1 MAERYEK
8 VFSQA
13 ENLYCTGAPLVL
25 EKGALLKD
33 GLTQNIVAQL
43 KFKSIQDKVIKAVT
57 VKILSY
63 DTLGKPLKEETQ
75 YQYLDLFVKRDES
88 FGEQVPI
95 IVVNSQT
102 RSYQI
107 IVSQVI
113 FVNNTIWTGNEVW
126 TLLDQAPSCNKV
138 FQEPELCKQ
147 YAIEF
152 GSKKGRMHSIQRDLF
167 ICACGAINRLDEE
180 KCHQCGLPKEKL
192 LNFNKNELQK
202 NCQIRLEKEEAER
215 LRRVAEQER
224 KKQKY
229 RKLVKKLLKIG
240 IPLIIV
246 LLACGFA
253 MDKYQELDSEYQYAM
268 SQMEEGYYEN
278 AIEEFKALGNFK
290 DSPERVKQAQDA
302 IDKEKA
308 ETYKEAKALLEAGDA
323 LGAEYKFG
331 FIPGYKD
338 ADELCAVADEQERVN
353 DVYMERATNT
363 DEYECLSNN
372 AIQEVM
378 QGAWM
383 LVGPY
388 YLKKI
393 VVTDDGKATA
403 DDGTIYQWKLDD
415 NDLLFYEYD
424 EEDEVSKKYEKYR
437 THYAVSKGAREG
449 YYIGEK
455 KESDYSYLYDE
466 FEIQMML
473 LPVDSDY
480 VKRLQAY
487 VANEEE

>member
-13 ENLYCTGAPLVL
+13 DNLYCTGAPLVL

-107 IVSQVI
+107 IVSQVV

-126 TLLDQAPSCNKV
+126 TLLAQAPSCNKV

-147 YAIEF
+147 YSIEF

-246 LLACGFA
+246 LLAYGFA

-290 DSPERVKQAQDA
+290 DSPERVKQVQDA

-353 DVYMERATNT
+353 DVYMERTTNT

-378 QGAWM
+378 QGAWV
-383 LVGPY
+383 LVEENRAEPITITDN
-388 YLKKI
+388 KI
-393 VVTDDGKATA
+393 INSDNEVISKWEIVDDQIVFYASEA
-403 DDGTIYQWKLDD
+403 ESLDDSIYKLD
-415 NDLLFYEYD
+415 YD
-424 EEDEVSKKYEKYR
+424 V
-437 THYAVSKGAREG
+437 AKGNKEG
-449 YYIGEK
+449 YYLIR
-455 KESDYSYLYDE
+455 D

-487 VANEEE
+487 IASEEE

>member
-1 MAERYEK
+1 
-8 VFSQA
+8 
-13 ENLYCTGAPLVL
+13 
-25 EKGALLKD
+25 
-33 GLTQNIVAQL
+33 
-43 KFKSIQDKVIKAVT
+43 
-57 VKILSY
+57 
-63 DTLGKPLKEETQ
+63 
-75 YQYLDLFVKRDES
+75 
-88 FGEQVPI
+88 
-95 IVVNSQT
+95 
-102 RSYQI
+102 
-107 IVSQVI
+107 
-113 FVNNTIWTGNEVW
+113 
-126 TLLDQAPSCNKV
+126 
-138 FQEPELCKQ
+138 
-147 YAIEF
+147 
-152 GSKKGRMHSIQRDLF
+152 MHSIQRDLF

-192 LNFNKNELQK
+192 FNFDKNELQK

-215 LRRVAEQER
+215 LRRIAEQER

-229 RKLVKKLLKIG
+229 RELVKKLLKIG

-253 MDKYQELDSEYQYAM
+253 MDKYQELDIEYQYAM

-353 DVYMERATNT
+353 DVYMERTTNT

-378 QGAWM
+378 QGDWM

-415 NDLLFYEYD
+415 NDLLFYEY
-424 EEDEVSKKYEKYR
+424 EEDDEASKKYEKYR
-437 THYAVSKGAREG
+437 IHYAVSKGAREG
-449 YYIGEK
+449 YYIGEI
-455 KESDYSYLYDE
+455 YDE

>member
-13 ENLYCTGAPLVL
+13 DNLYCTGAPLVL

-126 TLLDQAPSCNKV
+126 TLLAQAPSCNKV

-290 DSPERVKQAQDA
+290 DSPERVKQVQDA

-353 DVYMERATNT
+353 DVYMERTTNT

-378 QGAWM
+378 QGAWV
-383 LVGPY
+383 LVEENRAEPITITDN
-388 YLKKI
+388 KI
-393 VVTDDGKATA
+393 INSDNEVISKWEIVDDQIVFYASEA
-403 DDGTIYQWKLDD
+403 ESLDDSIYKLD
-415 NDLLFYEYD
+415 YD
-424 EEDEVSKKYEKYR
+424 V
-437 THYAVSKGAREG
+437 AKGNKEG
-449 YYIGEK
+449 YYLIR
-455 KESDYSYLYDE
+455 D

-487 VANEEE
+487 IASEEE

>member
-323 LGAEYKFG
+323 LEAEYKFG

-353 DVYMERATNT
+353 DVYMERTTNT

-455 KESDYSYLYDE
+455 KNQIIVIS
-466 FEIQMML
+466 MMSL
-473 LPVDSDY
+473 
-480 VKRLQAY
+480 KFK
-487 VANEEE
+487 

>member
-13 ENLYCTGAPLVL
+13 DNLYCTGAPLVL

-126 TLLDQAPSCNKV
+126 TLLAQAPSCNKV

-147 YAIEF
+147 YSIEF

-290 DSPERVKQAQDA
+290 DSPERVKQVQDA

-353 DVYMERATNT
+353 DVYMERTTNT

-378 QGAWM
+378 QGAWV
-383 LVGPY
+383 LVEENRAEPITITDN
-388 YLKKI
+388 KI
-393 VVTDDGKATA
+393 INSDNEVISKWEIVDDQIVFYASEA
-403 DDGTIYQWKLDD
+403 ESLDDSIYKLD
-415 NDLLFYEYD
+415 YD
-424 EEDEVSKKYEKYR
+424 VAKGKK
-437 THYAVSKGAREG
+437 EG
-449 YYIGEK
+449 YYLIR
-455 KESDYSYLYDE
+455 D

-487 VANEEE
+487 IASEEE

>member
-13 ENLYCTGAPLVL
+13 DNLYCTGAPLVL

-126 TLLDQAPSCNKV
+126 TPLAQAPSCNKV

-147 YAIEF
+147 YSIEF

-290 DSPERVKQAQDA
+290 DSPERVKQVQDA

-353 DVYMERATNT
+353 DVYMERTTNT

-378 QGAWM
+378 QGAWV
-383 LVGPY
+383 LVEENRAEPITITDN
-388 YLKKI
+388 KI
-393 VVTDDGKATA
+393 INSDNEVISKWEIVDDQIVFYASEA
-403 DDGTIYQWKLDD
+403 ESLDDSIYKLD
-415 NDLLFYEYD
+415 YD
-424 EEDEVSKKYEKYR
+424 V
-437 THYAVSKGAREG
+437 AKGNKEG
-449 YYIGEK
+449 YYLIR
-455 KESDYSYLYDE
+455 D

-487 VANEEE
+487 IASEEE

>member
-13 ENLYCTGAPLVL
+13 DNLYCTGAPLVL

-126 TLLDQAPSCNKV
+126 TLLAQAPSCNKV

-147 YAIEF
+147 YSIEF

-290 DSPERVKQAQDA
+290 DSPERVKQVQDA

-338 ADELCAVADEQERVN
+338 ADELCTVADEQERVN
-353 DVYMERATNT
+353 DVYMERTTNT

-378 QGAWM
+378 QGAWV
-383 LVGPY
+383 LVEENRAEPITITDN
-388 YLKKI
+388 KI
-393 VVTDDGKATA
+393 INSDNEVISKWEIVDDQIVFYASEA
-403 DDGTIYQWKLDD
+403 ESLDDSIYKLD
-415 NDLLFYEYD
+415 YD
-424 EEDEVSKKYEKYR
+424 V
-437 THYAVSKGAREG
+437 AKGNKEG
-449 YYIGEK
+449 YYLIR
-455 KESDYSYLYDE
+455 D

-487 VANEEE
+487 IASEEE

>member
-13 ENLYCTGAPLVL
+13 DNLYCTGAPLVL

-43 KFKSIQDKVIKAVT
+43 KFKSIQDKIIKAVT

-126 TLLDQAPSCNKV
+126 TPLAQAPSCSEVLQK
-138 FQEPELCKQ
+138 PELCKQ

-192 LNFNKNELQK
+192 FNFDKNELQK
-202 NCQIRLEKEEAER
+202 NCQIRLEKEKAER
-215 LRRVAEQER
+215 LRRAAEQER

-229 RKLVKKLLKIG
+229 RKFAIKLLKIG

-268 SQMEEGYYEN
+268 SQMEEGYYED
-278 AIEEFKALGNFK
+278 AIKEFKALGNFK
-290 DSPERVKQAQDA
+290 DSPERVKQVQDA

-323 LGAEYKFG
+323 SKAKYKFRG
-331 FIPGYKD
+331 IEGYKD

-353 DVYMERATNT
+353 DVYMEHTTNT

-383 LVGPY
+383 LVGPD

-393 VVTDDGKATA
+393 VITDDGKATA

-424 EEDEVSKKYEKYR
+424 EEDEASKKYEKYR
-437 THYAVSKGAREG
+437 THYTVSKGAREG

>member
-8 VFSQA
+8 VFSQVD
-13 ENLYCTGAPLVL
+13 NLYCTGAPLVL

-43 KFKSIQDKVIKAVT
+43 RFKNIQDKVIKAVT

-126 TLLDQAPSCNKV
+126 TPLAQVPSCSEV
-138 FQEPELCKQ
+138 LQEPELCKQ

-152 GSKKGRMHSIQRDLF
+152 GSKKGQMHSIQRDLF
-167 ICACGAINRLDEE
+167 ICACGAINRLDED
-180 KCHQCGLPKEKL
+180 KCHQCGLPKEKIL
-192 LNFNKNELQK
+192 DFNKVELQK

-215 LRRVAEQER
+215 LRRAAEQER
-224 KKQKY
+224 KKQEI
-229 RKLVKKLLKIG
+229 RKLAKKIMKIG

-268 SQMEEGYYEN
+268 SQMEEGYYED
-278 AIEEFKALGNFK
+278 AIEDFKALGNFK
-290 DSPERVKQAQDA
+290 DSPDRVKQAQDA
-302 IDKEKA
+302 FDKEKA
-308 ETYKEAKALLEAGDA
+308 DTYKEAKALLEAGDA
-323 LGAEYKFG
+323 LGAKYNLTQIE
-331 FIPGYKD
+331 GYKD
-338 ADELCAVADEQERVN
+338 ADELFSVAVQQELVN
-353 DVYMERATNT
+353 EVYDNDDSVFTGFG
-363 DEYECLSNN
+363 DDCLNN
-372 AIQEVM
+372 NELQEVL

-383 LVGPY
+383 LVGDGS
-388 YLKKI
+388 LEKLTFQTDGEAI
-393 VVTDDGKATA
+393 V
-403 DDGTIYQWKLDD
+403 DDGTVYKWEIID
-415 NDLLFYEYD
+415 NEFLFYECVENSTLD
-424 EEDEVSKKYEKYR
+424 SKYR
-437 THYAVSKGAREG
+437 THYSLVKADNGG
-449 YYIGEK
+449 YYLGEANATNGF
-455 KESDYSYLYDE
+455 E
-466 FEIQMML
+466 FDKIL
-473 LPVDSDY
+473 LPVGSEY

>member
-13 ENLYCTGAPLVL
+13 DNLYCTGAPLVL

-126 TLLDQAPSCNKV
+126 TLLAQAPSCNKV

-147 YAIEF
+147 YSIEF

-353 DVYMERATNT
+353 DVYMERTTNT

-378 QGAWM
+378 QGAWV
-383 LVGPY
+383 LVEENRAEPITITDN
-388 YLKKI
+388 KI
-393 VVTDDGKATA
+393 INSDNEVISKWEIVDDQIVFYASEA
-403 DDGTIYQWKLDD
+403 ESLDDSIYKLD
-415 NDLLFYEYD
+415 YD
-424 EEDEVSKKYEKYR
+424 V
-437 THYAVSKGAREG
+437 AKGNKEG
-449 YYIGEK
+449 YYLIR
-455 KESDYSYLYDE
+455 D

-487 VANEEE
+487 IASEEE

>member
-13 ENLYCTGAPLVL
+13 DNLYCTGAPLVL

-126 TLLDQAPSCNKV
+126 TPLAQAPSCNKV

-152 GSKKGRMHSIQRDLF
+152 GSKKGQMHCFQRDLF

-192 LNFNKNELQK
+192 LNFDKNVLQK

-290 DSPERVKQAQDA
+290 DSPERVKQVQDA

-353 DVYMERATNT
+353 DVYMERTTNT

-378 QGAWM
+378 QGAWV
-383 LVGPY
+383 LVEENRAEPITITDN
-388 YLKKI
+388 KI
-393 VVTDDGKATA
+393 INSDNEVISKWEIVDDQIVFYASEA
-403 DDGTIYQWKLDD
+403 ESLDDSIYKLD
-415 NDLLFYEYD
+415 YD
-424 EEDEVSKKYEKYR
+424 V
-437 THYAVSKGAREG
+437 AKGNKEG
-449 YYIGEK
+449 YYLIR
-455 KESDYSYLYDE
+455 D

-487 VANEEE
+487 ITSEEE

>member
-13 ENLYCTGAPLVL
+13 DNLYCTGAPLVL
-25 EKGALLKD
+25 KKGALLKD

-43 KFKSIQDKVIKAVT
+43 KFKSIQDKIIKAVT

-126 TLLDQAPSCNKV
+126 TPLAQAPSCSEV
-138 FQEPELCKQ
+138 LQEPELCKQ

-152 GSKKGRMHSIQRDLF
+152 GSKKGQMHSIQRDLF

-192 LNFNKNELQK
+192 FNFDKNELQK

-229 RKLVKKLLKIG
+229 RELVKKLLKIG

-308 ETYKEAKALLEAGDA
+308 ETY
-323 LGAEYKFG
+323 
-331 FIPGYKD
+331 
-338 ADELCAVADEQERVN
+338 R
-353 DVYMERATNT
+353 
-363 DEYECLSNN
+363 
-372 AIQEVM
+372 
-378 QGAWM
+378 
-383 LVGPY
+383 
-388 YLKKI
+388 
-393 VVTDDGKATA
+393 
-403 DDGTIYQWKLDD
+403 
-415 NDLLFYEYD
+415 
-424 EEDEVSKKYEKYR
+424 
-437 THYAVSKGAREG
+437 KG
-449 YYIGEK
+449 
-455 KESDYSYLYDE
+455 
-466 FEIQMML
+466 
-473 LPVDSDY
+473 
-480 VKRLQAY
+480 
-487 VANEEE
+487 

>member
-1 MAERYEK
+1 MAERYEN

-13 ENLYCTGAPLVL
+13 DNLYCTGAPLVL

-33 GLTQNIVAQL
+33 GLTQNIIAQL
-43 KFKSIQDKVIKAVT
+43 RFKNIQDKVIKAVT

-63 DTLGKPLKEETQ
+63 DTLGKPLKEEIQ

-88 FGEQVPI
+88 FGEQVPV

-126 TLLDQAPSCNKV
+126 TPLAQAPSCSEV
-138 FQEPELCKQ
+138 LEEPELCKQ

-152 GSKKGRMHSIQRDLF
+152 GSKKGQMHSIQRDLF

-180 KCHQCGLPKEKL
+180 KCHQCVLPKEKL
-192 LNFNKNELQK
+192 LNFDKNELQK

-215 LRRVAEQER
+215 LRRAAEQER
-224 KKQKY
+224 KKQEIC
-229 RKLVKKLLKIG
+229 KLAKKLLKIG
-240 IPLIIV
+240 VPLIIV

-253 MDKYQELDSEYQYAM
+253 MNKYQELDSEYQYAM
-268 SQMEEGYYEN
+268 FQMEEGYYED
-278 AIEEFKALGNFK
+278 AIEDFKALGNFK
-290 DSPERVKQAQDA
+290 DSPDRVKQAQDA
-302 IDKEKA
+302 FNKEKA
-308 ETYKEAKALLEAGDA
+308 DTYKEAKALLEAGDA
-323 LGAEYKFG
+323 SDAKYKFRG
-331 FIPGYKD
+331 IEGYKD
-338 ADELCAVADEQERVN
+338 ANELRAVADEQERVN
-353 DVYMERATNT
+353 DVYDVYMEHTTNT

-378 QGAWM
+378 RGAWV
-383 LVGPY
+383 LVEENRAEPITITDN
-388 YLKKI
+388 KI
-393 VVTDDGKATA
+393 INSDNEVISKWEIVDDQIVFYDSEAESL
-403 DDGTIYQWKLDD
+403 DDSIYKLD
-415 NDLLFYEYD
+415 YD
-424 EEDEVSKKYEKYR
+424 V
-437 THYAVSKGAREG
+437 AKGNKEG
-449 YYIGEK
+449 YYLIR
-455 KESDYSYLYDE
+455 E

-487 VANEEE
+487 IASEEE

>member
-13 ENLYCTGAPLVL
+13 DNLYCTGAPLVL

-126 TLLDQAPSCNKV
+126 TLLAQAPSCNKV

-147 YAIEF
+147 YSIEF

-290 DSPERVKQAQDA
+290 DSPERVKQVQDA

-353 DVYMERATNT
+353 DVYMERTTNT

-378 QGAWM
+378 QGAWV
-383 LVGPY
+383 LVEENRAEPITITDN
-388 YLKKI
+388 KI
-393 VVTDDGKATA
+393 INSDNEVISKWEIVDDQIVFYASEA
-403 DDGTIYQWKLDD
+403 ESLDDSIYKLD
-415 NDLLFYEYD
+415 YD
-424 EEDEVSKKYEKYR
+424 V
-437 THYAVSKGAREG
+437 AKGNKEG
-449 YYIGEK
+449 YYLIR
-455 KESDYSYLYDE
+455 D

-473 LPVDSDY
+473 LSVDSDY

-487 VANEEE
+487 IASEEE

>member
-13 ENLYCTGAPLVL
+13 DNLYCTGAPLVL

-43 KFKSIQDKVIKAVT
+43 KFKSMQDKVIKAVT

-126 TLLDQAPSCNKV
+126 TLLAQAPSCNKV

-147 YAIEF
+147 YSIEF

-290 DSPERVKQAQDA
+290 DSPERVKQVQDA

-353 DVYMERATNT
+353 DVYMERTTNT

-378 QGAWM
+378 QGAWV
-383 LVGPY
+383 LVEENRAEPITITDN
-388 YLKKI
+388 KI
-393 VVTDDGKATA
+393 INSDNEVISKWEIVDDQIVFYASEA
-403 DDGTIYQWKLDD
+403 ESLDDSIYKLD
-415 NDLLFYEYD
+415 YD
-424 EEDEVSKKYEKYR
+424 V
-437 THYAVSKGAREG
+437 AKGNKEG
-449 YYIGEK
+449 YYLIR
-455 KESDYSYLYDE
+455 D

-487 VANEEE
+487 IASEEE

>member
-13 ENLYCTGAPLVL
+13 DNLYCTGAPLVL

-43 KFKSIQDKVIKAVT
+43 KFKSIQDKIIKAVT

-126 TLLDQAPSCNKV
+126 TPLAQVPSCSEV
-138 FQEPELCKQ
+138 LQEPELCKQ

-152 GSKKGRMHSIQRDLF
+152 GSKKGQMHSIQRDLF
-167 ICACGAINRLDEE
+167 ICACGAINRLDED
-180 KCHQCGLPKEKL
+180 KCHQCGLPKEKIL
-192 LNFNKNELQK
+192 DFNKVELQK

-224 KKQKY
+224 KKQEI
-229 RKLVKKLLKIG
+229 RKLAKKIMKIG

-268 SQMEEGYYEN
+268 SQMEEGYYED
-278 AIEEFKALGNFK
+278 AIEDFKALGNFK
-290 DSPERVKQAQDA
+290 DSPDRVKQAQDA
-302 IDKEKA
+302 FDKEKA
-308 ETYKEAKALLEAGDA
+308 DTYKEAKALLEAGDA
-323 LGAEYKFG
+323 LGAKYNLTQIE
-331 FIPGYKD
+331 GYKD
-338 ADELCAVADEQERVN
+338 ADELFSVAVQQELVN
-353 DVYMERATNT
+353 EVYDNDDSVFTGFG
-363 DEYECLSNN
+363 DDCLNN
-372 AIQEVM
+372 NELQEVL

-383 LVGPY
+383 LVGDGS
-388 YLKKI
+388 LEKLTFSTDGEAI
-393 VVTDDGKATA
+393 V
-403 DDGTIYQWKLDD
+403 DDGTVYKWEIID
-415 NDLLFYEYD
+415 NEFLFYEYVENSTLD
-424 EEDEVSKKYEKYR
+424 SKYR
-437 THYAVSKGAREG
+437 THYSLVKADNGG
-449 YYIGEK
+449 YYLGEANATNGF
-455 KESDYSYLYDE
+455 E
-466 FEIQMML
+466 FDKIL
-473 LPVDSDY
+473 LPVGSEY

>member
-13 ENLYCTGAPLVL
+13 DNLYCTGAPLVL

-126 TLLDQAPSCNKV
+126 TLLAQAPSCNKV

-147 YAIEF
+147 YSIEF

-215 LRRVAEQER
+215 LRRAAAEQER
-224 KKQKY
+224 KKQAH

-268 SQMEEGYYEN
+268 SQMEEGYYE
-278 AIEEFKALGNFK
+278 
-290 DSPERVKQAQDA
+290 DA
-302 IDKEKA
+302 IKE
-308 ETYKEAKALLEAGDA
+308 
-323 LGAEYKFG
+323 F
-331 FIPGYKD
+331 
-338 ADELCAVADEQERVN
+338 
-353 DVYMERATNT
+353 
-363 DEYECLSNN
+363 
-372 AIQEVM
+372 
-378 QGAWM
+378 
-383 LVGPY
+383 
-388 YLKKI
+388 
-393 VVTDDGKATA
+393 
-403 DDGTIYQWKLDD
+403 
-415 NDLLFYEYD
+415 
-424 EEDEVSKKYEKYR
+424 
-437 THYAVSKGAREG
+437 
-449 YYIGEK
+449 
-455 KESDYSYLYDE
+455 
-466 FEIQMML
+466 
-473 LPVDSDY
+473 
-480 VKRLQAY
+480 
-487 VANEEE
+487 

>member
-13 ENLYCTGAPLVL
+13 DSLYCTGAPLIL

-43 KFKSIQDKVIKAVT
+43 RFKNIQDKVIKAVT

-63 DTLGKPLKEETQ
+63 DTVGKPLKDETQ

-107 IVSQVI
+107 IVSQVV
-113 FVNNTIWTGNEVW
+113 FVNNAIWTGNEVW
-126 TLLDQAPSCNKV
+126 TPLAQAPICNEV
-138 FQEPELCKQ
+138 LQEPELCKQ

-152 GSKKGRMHSIQRDLF
+152 GSKKGQMHSIQRDLF
-167 ICACGAINRLDEE
+167 ICACGAINRLDED
-180 KCHQCGLPKEKL
+180 KCHQCGLAKEKIL
-192 LNFNKNELQK
+192 DFNKVELQK

-215 LRRVAEQER
+215 LRRAAEQER
-224 KKQKY
+224 KKQEI
-229 RKLVKKLLKIG
+229 RKLAKKIMKIG

-268 SQMEEGYYEN
+268 SQLEEGYYED
-278 AIEEFKALGNFK
+278 AIKEFKALGNFK
-290 DSPERVKQAQDA
+290 DSPERVKQVQDA

-308 ETYKEAKALLEAGDA
+308 DTYKEAKALLEAGDA
-323 LGAEYKFG
+323 SEAKYKFWE
-331 FIPGYKD
+331 IEGYKD
-338 ADELCAVADEQERVN
+338 ADELCAIADEQDRVN
-353 DVYMERATNT
+353 DVYMEHTTNT

-383 LVGPY
+383 LVGSD

-393 VVTDDGKATA
+393 VITDDGKATA
-403 DDGTIYQWKLDD
+403 DDGIIYQWKLDD
-415 NDLLFYEYD
+415 NDLLFYEY
-424 EEDEVSKKYEKYR
+424 EEDDEVPKKYR
-437 THYAVSKGAREG
+437 IHYKVSKGAQEG
-449 YYIGEK
+449 YYIGRT
-455 KESDYSYLYDE
+455 KESAHLYQNNE

-473 LPVDSDY
+473 LPVDSEY

-487 VANEEE
+487 VGNEEE

>member
-8 VFSQA
+8 VFSQVD
-13 ENLYCTGAPLVL
+13 NLYCTGAPLVL
-25 EKGALLKD
+25 KKGALLKD

-43 KFKSIQDKVIKAVT
+43 RFKNIQDKVIKAVT

-113 FVNNTIWTGNEVW
+113 FVNNTIWTDNEVW
-126 TLLDQAPSCNKV
+126 TPLAQVPSCNKV

-180 KCHQCGLPKEKL
+180 KCHQCGLPKEKIL
-192 LNFNKNELQK
+192 DFNKEVLQK

-215 LRRVAEQER
+215 LRRAAEQER
-224 KKQKY
+224 KKQEI
-229 RKLVKKLLKIG
+229 RNLAKKIMKIG

-246 LLACGFA
+246 LLACSFA

-268 SQMEEGYYEN
+268 SQMEEGYYED
-278 AIEEFKALGNFK
+278 AIEDFKALGNFK
-290 DSPERVKQAQDA
+290 DSPDRVKQAQDA

-308 ETYKEAKALLEAGDA
+308 DTYKEAKALLEAGDA
-323 LGAEYKFG
+323 LGAKYNLTQIE
-331 FIPGYKD
+331 GYKD
-338 ADELCAVADEQERVN
+338 ADELCAIAEEQKLVN
-353 DVYMERATNT
+353 SIYTSWRNSDDTNI
-363 DEYECLSNN
+363 DEYINLNN
-372 AIQEVM
+372 KEIQEVM
-378 QGAWM
+378 QGAWV
-383 LVGPY
+383 LVDNETAELITFTDNKIISSANKVIY
-388 YLKKI
+388 KWKI
-393 VVTDDGKATA
+393 VDDQVVFYASEA
-403 DDGTIYQWKLDD
+403 ESIDDSIYKLD
-415 NDLLFYEYD
+415 YD
-424 EEDEVSKKYEKYR
+424 V
-437 THYAVSKGAREG
+437 AKGNKEG
-449 YYIGEK
+449 YYLI
-455 KESDYSYLYDE
+455 SD
-466 FEIQMML
+466 FNICQIL
-473 LPVDSDY
+473 LPVDSKY
-480 VKRLQAY
+480 VKRLKAY
-487 VANEEE
+487 RSNAYIENETR

>member
-13 ENLYCTGAPLVL
+13 DNLYCTGAPLVL

-95 IVVNSQT
+95 IVMNSQT

-126 TLLDQAPSCNKV
+126 TLLAQAPSCNKV

-147 YAIEF
+147 YSIEF

-192 LNFNKNELQK
+192 LNFDKNVLQK

-290 DSPERVKQAQDA
+290 DSPERVKQVQDA

-353 DVYMERATNT
+353 DVYMERTTNT

-378 QGAWM
+378 QGAWV
-383 LVGPY
+383 LVEENRAEPITITDN
-388 YLKKI
+388 KI
-393 VVTDDGKATA
+393 INSDNEVISKWEIVDDQIVFYASEA
-403 DDGTIYQWKLDD
+403 ESLDDSIYKLD
-415 NDLLFYEYD
+415 YD
-424 EEDEVSKKYEKYR
+424 V
-437 THYAVSKGAREG
+437 AKGNKEG
-449 YYIGEK
+449 YYLIR
-455 KESDYSYLYDE
+455 D

-487 VANEEE
+487 IASEEE

>member
-13 ENLYCTGAPLVL
+13 DNLYCTGAPLVL

-126 TLLDQAPSCNKV
+126 TLLAQAPSCNKV

-147 YAIEF
+147 YSIEF

-290 DSPERVKQAQDA
+290 DSPERVKQVQDA

-353 DVYMERATNT
+353 DVYMERTTNT

-378 QGAWM
+378 QGAWV
-383 LVGPY
+383 LVEENRAEPITITDN
-388 YLKKI
+388 KI
-393 VVTDDGKATA
+393 INSDNEVISKWEIVDDQIVFYASEA
-403 DDGTIYQWKLDD
+403 ESLDDSIYKLD
-415 NDLLFYEYD
+415 YD
-424 EEDEVSKKYEKYR
+424 V
-437 THYAVSKGAREG
+437 AKGNKEG
-449 YYIGEK
+449 YYLIR
-455 KESDYSYLYDE
+455 D
-466 FEIQMML
+466 FEIQMRL

-487 VANEEE
+487 IASEEE

>member
-1 MAERYEK
+1 
-8 VFSQA
+8 
-13 ENLYCTGAPLVL
+13 
-25 EKGALLKD
+25 
-33 GLTQNIVAQL
+33 
-43 KFKSIQDKVIKAVT
+43 
-57 VKILSY
+57 
-63 DTLGKPLKEETQ
+63 
-75 YQYLDLFVKRDES
+75 
-88 FGEQVPI
+88 
-95 IVVNSQT
+95 
-102 RSYQI
+102 
-107 IVSQVI
+107 
-113 FVNNTIWTGNEVW
+113 
-126 TLLDQAPSCNKV
+126 
-138 FQEPELCKQ
+138 
-147 YAIEF
+147 
-152 GSKKGRMHSIQRDLF
+152 MHCFQRDLF

-192 LNFNKNELQK
+192 LNFDKNVLQK

-215 LRRVAEQER
+215 LRRAAAEQER
-224 KKQKY
+224 KKQAH

-290 DSPERVKQAQDA
+290 DSPERVKQVQDA

-338 ADELCAVADEQERVN
+338 ADELCTVADEQERVN
-353 DVYMERATNT
+353 DVYMERTTNT

-378 QGAWM
+378 QGAWV
-383 LVGPY
+383 LVEENRAEPITITDN
-388 YLKKI
+388 KI
-393 VVTDDGKATA
+393 INSDNEVISKWEIVDDQIVFYASEA
-403 DDGTIYQWKLDD
+403 ESLDDSIYKLD
-415 NDLLFYEYD
+415 YD
-424 EEDEVSKKYEKYR
+424 V
-437 THYAVSKGAREG
+437 AKGNKEG
-449 YYIGEK
+449 YYLIR
-455 KESDYSYLYDE
+455 D

-487 VANEEE
+487 IASEEE

>member
-13 ENLYCTGAPLVL
+13 DNLYCTGAPLVL

-126 TLLDQAPSCNKV
+126 TLLAQAPSCNKV

-147 YAIEF
+147 YSIEF

-290 DSPERVKQAQDA
+290 DRPERVKQVQDA

-353 DVYMERATNT
+353 DVYMERTTNT

-378 QGAWM
+378 QGAWV
-383 LVGPY
+383 LVEENRAEPITITDN
-388 YLKKI
+388 KI
-393 VVTDDGKATA
+393 INSDNEVISKWEIVDDQIVFYASEA
-403 DDGTIYQWKLDD
+403 ESLDDSIYKLD
-415 NDLLFYEYD
+415 YD
-424 EEDEVSKKYEKYR
+424 V
-437 THYAVSKGAREG
+437 AKGNKEG
-449 YYIGEK
+449 YYLIR
-455 KESDYSYLYDE
+455 D

-487 VANEEE
+487 IASEEE

>member
-13 ENLYCTGAPLVL
+13 DNLYCTGAPLVL

-57 VKILSY
+57 VNILSY

-126 TLLDQAPSCNKV
+126 TLLAQAPSCNKV

-147 YAIEF
+147 YSIEF

-290 DSPERVKQAQDA
+290 DSPERVKQVQDA

-353 DVYMERATNT
+353 DVYMERTTNT

-378 QGAWM
+378 QGAWV
-383 LVGPY
+383 LVEENRAEPITITDN
-388 YLKKI
+388 KI
-393 VVTDDGKATA
+393 INSDNEVISKWEIVDDQIVFYASEA
-403 DDGTIYQWKLDD
+403 ESLDDSIYKLD
-415 NDLLFYEYD
+415 YD
-424 EEDEVSKKYEKYR
+424 V
-437 THYAVSKGAREG
+437 AKGNKEG
-449 YYIGEK
+449 YYLIR
-455 KESDYSYLYDE
+455 D

-487 VANEEE
+487 IASEEE

>member
-13 ENLYCTGAPLVL
+13 DNLYCTSAPLVL

-95 IVVNSQT
+95 IVMNSQT

-126 TLLDQAPSCNKV
+126 TPLAQAPSCNKV

-152 GSKKGRMHSIQRDLF
+152 GSKKGQMHCFQRDLF

-192 LNFNKNELQK
+192 LNFDKNVLQK

-215 LRRVAEQER
+215 LRRAAAEQER
-224 KKQKY
+224 KKQAH

-268 SQMEEGYYEN
+268 SQMEEGYYE
-278 AIEEFKALGNFK
+278 
-290 DSPERVKQAQDA
+290 DA
-302 IDKEKA
+302 IKE
-308 ETYKEAKALLEAGDA
+308 
-323 LGAEYKFG
+323 F
-331 FIPGYKD
+331 
-338 ADELCAVADEQERVN
+338 
-353 DVYMERATNT
+353 
-363 DEYECLSNN
+363 
-372 AIQEVM
+372 
-378 QGAWM
+378 
-383 LVGPY
+383 
-388 YLKKI
+388 
-393 VVTDDGKATA
+393 
-403 DDGTIYQWKLDD
+403 
-415 NDLLFYEYD
+415 
-424 EEDEVSKKYEKYR
+424 
-437 THYAVSKGAREG
+437 
-449 YYIGEK
+449 
-455 KESDYSYLYDE
+455 
-466 FEIQMML
+466 
-473 LPVDSDY
+473 
-480 VKRLQAY
+480 
-487 VANEEE
+487 

>member
-13 ENLYCTGAPLVL
+13 DNLYCTGAPLVL

-126 TLLDQAPSCNKV
+126 TPLAQAPSCNKV

-338 ADELCAVADEQERVN
+338 ADELCTVADEQERVN
-353 DVYMERATNT
+353 DVYMERTTNT

-378 QGAWM
+378 QGAWV
-383 LVGPY
+383 LVEENRAEPITITDN
-388 YLKKI
+388 KI
-393 VVTDDGKATA
+393 INSDNEVISKWEIVDDQIVFYASEA
-403 DDGTIYQWKLDD
+403 ESLDDSIYKLD
-415 NDLLFYEYD
+415 YD
-424 EEDEVSKKYEKYR
+424 V
-437 THYAVSKGAREG
+437 AKGNKEG
-449 YYIGEK
+449 YYLIR
-455 KESDYSYLYDE
+455 D

-487 VANEEE
+487 IASEEE

>member
-13 ENLYCTGAPLVL
+13 DNLYCTGAPLVL

-126 TLLDQAPSCNKV
+126 TLLAQAPSCNKV

-147 YAIEF
+147 YSIEF
-152 GSKKGRMHSIQRDLF
+152 GSKKGQMHCFQRDLF

-290 DSPERVKQAQDA
+290 DSPERVKQVQDA

-353 DVYMERATNT
+353 DVYMERTTNT

-378 QGAWM
+378 QGAWV
-383 LVGPY
+383 LVEENRAEPITITDN
-388 YLKKI
+388 KI
-393 VVTDDGKATA
+393 INSDNEVISKWEIVDDQIVFYASEA
-403 DDGTIYQWKLDD
+403 ESLDDSIYKLD
-415 NDLLFYEYD
+415 YD
-424 EEDEVSKKYEKYR
+424 V
-437 THYAVSKGAREG
+437 AKGNKEG
-449 YYIGEK
+449 YYLIR
-455 KESDYSYLYDE
+455 D

-487 VANEEE
+487 IASEEE

>member
-13 ENLYCTGAPLVL
+13 DNLYCTGAPLVL

-126 TLLDQAPSCNKV
+126 TLLAQAPSCNKV
-138 FQEPELCKQ
+138 FQELELCKQ
-147 YAIEF
+147 YSIEF

-290 DSPERVKQAQDA
+290 DSPERVKQVQDA

-353 DVYMERATNT
+353 DVYMERTTNT

-378 QGAWM
+378 QGAWV
-383 LVGPY
+383 LVEENRAEPITITDN
-388 YLKKI
+388 KI
-393 VVTDDGKATA
+393 INSDNEVISKWEIVDDQIVFYASEA
-403 DDGTIYQWKLDD
+403 ESLDDSIYKLD
-415 NDLLFYEYD
+415 YD
-424 EEDEVSKKYEKYR
+424 V
-437 THYAVSKGAREG
+437 AKGNKEG
-449 YYIGEK
+449 YYLIR
-455 KESDYSYLYDE
+455 D

-487 VANEEE
+487 IASEEE

>member
-13 ENLYCTGAPLVL
+13 DNLYCTGAPLVL

-126 TLLDQAPSCNKV
+126 TLLAQAPSCNKV

-147 YAIEF
+147 YSIEF

-167 ICACGAINRLDEE
+167 ICTCGAINRLDEE

-290 DSPERVKQAQDA
+290 DSPERVKQVQDA

-353 DVYMERATNT
+353 DVYMERTTNT

-378 QGAWM
+378 QGAWV
-383 LVGPY
+383 LVEENRAEPITITDN
-388 YLKKI
+388 KI
-393 VVTDDGKATA
+393 INSDNEVISKWEIVDDQIVFYASEA
-403 DDGTIYQWKLDD
+403 ESLDDSIYKLD
-415 NDLLFYEYD
+415 YD
-424 EEDEVSKKYEKYR
+424 V
-437 THYAVSKGAREG
+437 AKGNKEG
-449 YYIGEK
+449 YYLIR
-455 KESDYSYLYDE
+455 D

-487 VANEEE
+487 IASEEE

>member
-13 ENLYCTGAPLVL
+13 DNLYCTGAPLVL

-126 TLLDQAPSCNKV
+126 TLLAQAPSCNKV

-147 YAIEF
+147 YSIEF

-290 DSPERVKQAQDA
+290 DSPERVKQVQDA

-353 DVYMERATNT
+353 DVYMERTTNT

-378 QGAWM
+378 QGAWV
-383 LVGPY
+383 LVEENRAEPITITDN
-388 YLKKI
+388 KI
-393 VVTDDGKATA
+393 INSDNEVISKWEIVDDQIVFYASEA
-403 DDGTIYQWKLDD
+403 ESLDDSIYKLD
-415 NDLLFYEYD
+415 YD
-424 EEDEVSKKYEKYR
+424 V
-437 THYAVSKGAREG
+437 AKGNKEG
-449 YYIGEK
+449 YYLIR
-455 KESDYSYLYDE
+455 D

-487 VANEEE
+487 IASEEE

>member
-13 ENLYCTGAPLVL
+13 DNLYCTGAPLVL

-126 TLLDQAPSCNKV
+126 TLLAQAPSCNKV

-147 YAIEF
+147 YSIEF

-192 LNFNKNELQK
+192 LNFDKNVLQK

-290 DSPERVKQAQDA
+290 DSPERVKQVQDA

-338 ADELCAVADEQERVN
+338 ADELCTVADEQERVN
-353 DVYMERATNT
+353 DVYMERTTNT

-378 QGAWM
+378 QGAWV
-383 LVGPY
+383 LVEENRAEPITITDN
-388 YLKKI
+388 KI
-393 VVTDDGKATA
+393 INSDNEVISKWEIVDDQIVFYASEA
-403 DDGTIYQWKLDD
+403 ESLDDSIYKLD
-415 NDLLFYEYD
+415 YD
-424 EEDEVSKKYEKYR
+424 V
-437 THYAVSKGAREG
+437 AKGNKEG
-449 YYIGEK
+449 YYLIR
-455 KESDYSYLYDE
+455 D

-487 VANEEE
+487 IASEEE

>member
-13 ENLYCTGAPLVL
+13 DNLYCTGAPLVL

-126 TLLDQAPSCNKV
+126 TLLAQAPSCNKV

-147 YAIEF
+147 YSIEF

-290 DSPERVKQAQDA
+290 DSPERVKQVQDA

-323 LGAEYKFG
+323 LGDEYKFG

-353 DVYMERATNT
+353 DVYMERTTNT

-378 QGAWM
+378 QGAWV
-383 LVGPY
+383 LVEENRAEPITITDN
-388 YLKKI
+388 KI
-393 VVTDDGKATA
+393 INSDNEVISKWEIVDDQIVFYASEA
-403 DDGTIYQWKLDD
+403 ESLDDSIYKLD
-415 NDLLFYEYD
+415 YD
-424 EEDEVSKKYEKYR
+424 V
-437 THYAVSKGAREG
+437 AKGNKEG
-449 YYIGEK
+449 YYLIR
-455 KESDYSYLYDE
+455 D

-487 VANEEE
+487 IASEEE

>member
-13 ENLYCTGAPLVL
+13 DNLYCTGAPLVL

-43 KFKSIQDKVIKAVT
+43 KFKSIQDKIIKAVT

-126 TLLDQAPSCNKV
+126 TPLAQVPSCSEV
-138 FQEPELCKQ
+138 LQEPELCKQ

-152 GSKKGRMHSIQRDLF
+152 GSKKGQMHSIQRDLF
-167 ICACGAINRLDEE
+167 IYACGAINRLDEE

-192 LNFNKNELQK
+192 FNFDKVELQK

-215 LRRVAEQER
+215 LRRAAEQER
-224 KKQKY
+224 KKQEI
-229 RKLVKKLLKIG
+229 RKLAKKIMKIG
-240 IPLIIV
+240 ISLIIV

-268 SQMEEGYYEN
+268 SQMEEGYYED

-290 DSPERVKQAQDA
+290 DSPERVKQVQDA

-323 LGAEYKFG
+323 SKAKYKFRG
-331 FIPGYKD
+331 IEGYKD

-353 DVYMERATNT
+353 DVYMEHTTNT

-383 LVGPY
+383 LVGPD

-393 VVTDDGKATA
+393 VITDDGKATA

-424 EEDEVSKKYEKYR
+424 EEDEASKKYEKYR
-437 THYAVSKGAREG
+437 THYTVSKGAREG

-455 KESDYSYLYDE
+455 KESDYSYLYYE

-480 VKRLQAY
+480 VKRLQAD

>member
-1 MAERYEK
+1 
-8 VFSQA
+8 
-13 ENLYCTGAPLVL
+13 
-25 EKGALLKD
+25 
-33 GLTQNIVAQL
+33 
-43 KFKSIQDKVIKAVT
+43 
-57 VKILSY
+57 
-63 DTLGKPLKEETQ
+63 
-75 YQYLDLFVKRDES
+75 
-88 FGEQVPI
+88 
-95 IVVNSQT
+95 
-102 RSYQI
+102 
-107 IVSQVI
+107 
-113 FVNNTIWTGNEVW
+113 
-126 TLLDQAPSCNKV
+126 
-138 FQEPELCKQ
+138 
-147 YAIEF
+147 
-152 GSKKGRMHSIQRDLF
+152 MHSIQRDLF

-192 LNFNKNELQK
+192 FNFDKNELQK

-229 RKLVKKLLKIG
+229 RELVKKLLKIG

-278 AIEEFKALGNFK
+278 AIEEFKALG
-290 DSPERVKQAQDA
+290 
-302 IDKEKA
+302 
-308 ETYKEAKALLEAGDA
+308 
-323 LGAEYKFG
+323 AEYKFG

-353 DVYMERATNT
+353 DVYMERTTNT

-378 QGAWM
+378 QGDWM

-415 NDLLFYEYD
+415 NDLLFYEY
-424 EEDEVSKKYEKYR
+424 EEDDEASKKYEKYR
-437 THYAVSKGAREG
+437 IHYAVSKGAREG
-449 YYIGEK
+449 YYIGEI
-455 KESDYSYLYDE
+455 YDE